1 MATPSE
7 KLANSL
13 QTLHQL
19 QASGNIAI
27 RSRDLSRTHRE
38 RLLKNGFIEEVIRG
52 WYLPSRPDETAGES
66 TAWYASF
73 WLFCSAYL
81 NDLKKKDWC
90 LSPEQSIA
98 LHVDNLTVP
107 TQLLVRSVKARNNI
121 TELPHGTSM
130 YDVGASLPKVK
141 DQAEKHGMRVFSLP
155 AALVSCSEKSFLQN
169 PTDMRSALSMIRD
182 ASEVL
187 EPLLEGGHSI
197 IAGRLAGAF
206 RNIGRDEIA
215 DEIINVMRSADYIVR
230 EADPFTDP
238 SPYQLPERVQ
248 SPYANRISLM
258 WQTMRE
264 TVIANFPEP
273 PNRSPYI
280 ETYLQQVEDVYVTDA
295 YHSLS
300 IEGYRVTSELIE
312 LVRSGDWNP
321 DQNPNDK
328 ANLNT
333 LAARGYW
340 QAYQA
345 VRESLKRILNNQ
357 NAGEV
362 LRSDHRTWYREMFAQ
377 GVAAGIHKPG
387 DLAGYRRNL
396 VFIRRSRHV
405 PPSFEAVP
413 DAMPMLFD
421 LLRDEENAAVRVVLG
436 HFFFVYI
443 HPYMDGN
450 GRMGRFLMNA
460 MLASGGYPWTVV
472 PLVKRAEYMEA
483 LEQASVGQDIEPF
496 ARLLGKLVS
505 AGLRGE
511 ALAKEP

>member
-1 MATPSE
+1 
-7 KLANSL
+7 
-13 QTLHQL
+13 
-19 QASGNIAI
+19 
-27 RSRDLSRTHRE
+27 
-38 RLLKNGFIEEVIRG
+38 
-52 WYLPSRPDETAGES
+52 
-66 TAWYASF
+66 
-73 WLFCSAYL
+73 
-81 NDLKKKDWC
+81 
-90 LSPEQSIA
+90 
-98 LHVDNLTVP
+98 
-107 TQLLVRSVKARNNI
+107 
-121 TELPHGTSM
+121 
-130 YDVGASLPKVK
+130 
-141 DQAEKHGMRVFSLP
+141 
-155 AALVSCSEKSFLQN
+155 
-169 PTDMRSALSMIRD
+169 
-182 ASEVL
+182 
-187 EPLLEGGHSI
+187 
-197 IAGRLAGAF
+197 
-206 RNIGRDEIA
+206 
-215 DEIINVMRSADYIVR
+215 
-230 EADPFTDP
+230 
-238 SPYQLPERVQ
+238 
-248 SPYANRISLM
+248 M

-273 PNRSPYI
+273 PNRSPDM

-345 VRESLKRILNNQ
+345 VRESLKSILNDQ

-362 LRSDHRTWYREMFAQ
+362 LRKDHRTWYREMFAP
-377 GVAAGIHKPG
+377 GVADGLHKPS

-396 VFIRRSRHV
+396 VFIRRSRYV

-413 DAMPMLFD
+413 DAMPMLLD
-421 LLRDEENAAVRVVLG
+421 LLKDEENAVVRVVLG

-460 MLASGGYPWTVV
+460 MLASGGYHWTVV
-472 PLVKRAEYMEA
+472 PLAKRAEYMAA
-483 LEQASVGQDIEPF
+483 LEQASVGQDIGPF
-496 ARLLGKLVS
+496 ARLLGELVE

-511 ALAKEP
+511 ALARQP

>member
-1 MATPSE
+1 
-7 KLANSL
+7 
-13 QTLHQL
+13 
-19 QASGNIAI
+19 
-27 RSRDLSRTHRE
+27 
-38 RLLKNGFIEEVIRG
+38 
-52 WYLPSRPDETAGES
+52 
-66 TAWYASF
+66 
-73 WLFCSAYL
+73 
-81 NDLKKKDWC
+81 
-90 LSPEQSIA
+90 
-98 LHVDNLTVP
+98 
-107 TQLLVRSVKARNNI
+107 
-121 TELPHGTSM
+121 
-130 YDVGASLPKVK
+130 
-141 DQAEKHGMRVFSLP
+141 
-155 AALVSCSEKSFLQN
+155 
-169 PTDMRSALSMIRD
+169 
-182 ASEVL
+182 
-187 EPLLEGGHSI
+187 
-197 IAGRLAGAF
+197 
-206 RNIGRDEIA
+206 
-215 DEIINVMRSADYIVR
+215 
-230 EADPFTDP
+230 
-238 SPYQLPERVQ
+238 
-248 SPYANRISLM
+248 
-258 WQTMRE
+258 MRE

-273 PNRSPYI
+273 PNRSPDM

-345 VRESLKRILNNQ
+345 VRESLKRILGKQ

-362 LRSDHRTWYREMFAQ
+362 LRNDHRTWYREMFAP

-421 LLRDEENAAVRVVLG
+421 LLQDEENAAVRVVLG

-472 PLVKRAEYMEA
+472 PLAKRAEYMEA
-483 LEQASVGQDIEPF
+483 LEQASVAQNVEPF
-496 ARLLGKLVS
+496 ARLLGELVE

-511 ALAKEP
+511 AMAKEP